1 MFFNLQMSINI
12 FMNSMTILVYIF
24 IKIYIVKV
32 LFNIYIYMSTLIW
45 VISMRK
51 PYFLSPVLVSSC
63 VSSRHLLVCCSKH
76 FVYLTYIY
84 VTHDMWNDI
93 HWHCILQIVFPDN
106 CQLIV
111 NFLLMFYTIG
121 IVEIG
126 SVYRQSFCSF
136 VFRRSF
142 PTTIDI

>member
-32 LFNIYIYMSTLIW
+32 LFNIYIYIRVHLW
-45 VISMRK
+45 VMSMRK
-51 PYFLSPVLVSSC
+51 LLVSSC